1 MAHTPEQVIEIEHAA
16 SGLHAFLVLDDTT
29 LGPAAGGIRTRAYPS
44 PADARD
50 DAARLARAMTIKCAL
65 AGLAAGGGKCVVLD
79 HPRLDRAA
87 AFAALGDCIE
97 ALAGRFR
104 TAGDFGTHED
114 DLRVLAAH
122 TRYVHPDA
130 APLAAAVGRGLR
142 RCVEAAAGHAGWN
155 GLSGRTAVVQGAG
168 AIGAAAARELV
179 AAGMQVRV
187 SDLDAGRAATVAAAI
202 GIGTVPAFDALEA
215 EVDLLAPCAIGGVIT
230 VDVAQ
235 HLRARALVG
244 AANNLLALPQAA
256 HVLLARGIT
265 HVPDVIASAGAV
277 IDGIGRTVMGL
288 ADRTPLIDALGDT
301 AREVLGEADRT
312 GRAPESVAFEIACA
326 RITAARALR

>member
-44 PADARD
+44 PADAQA

-65 AGLAAGGGKCVVLD
+65 AGLTAGGGKCVVLD

-87 AFAALGDCIE
+87 AFATLGDRIE

-104 TAGDFGTHED
+104 TAGDFGTTED

-130 APLAAAVGRGLR
+130 GSLAAAVARGLR
-142 RCVEAAAGHAGWN
+142 RCVEAAAAHSGWS
-155 GLSGRTAVVQGAG
+155 GVTGRTAVVQGSG
-168 AIGAAAARELV
+168 AIGAAAVRELI
-179 AAGMQVRV
+179 AAGMRVGV
-187 SDLDAGRAATVAAAI
+187 SDLDAGRAAAVAAAT
-202 GIGTVPAFDALEA
+202 GAATVPAFDALEA
-215 EVDLLAPCAIGGVIT
+215 DVDLLAPCAIGGVIT
-230 VDVAQ
+230 DQVAK
-235 HLRARALVG
+235 HLRARMLVG
-244 AANNLLALPQAA
+244 AANNLLASPLAA

-288 ADRTPLIDALGDT
+288 ADRVPLIDALGDT
-301 AREVLGEADRT
+301 AREVLAEAARA
-312 GRAPESVAFEIACA
+312 GRAPESVAVDIACA
-326 RITAARALR
+326 RIAAARALR